1 MAIKDHSGKGLG
13 TEPSARPEAEG
24 YSPDQI
30 KVLEGLDA
38 VRKRPA
44 MYVGSTGPDG
54 LHHLVY
60 EAVDNSVDEHM
71 AGFGETIEVTIHIDG
86 SVTVVDNGRGIPTGM
101 HSIQKKSA
109 AEVALTMLH
118 AGGKFEEGAYK
129 VSGGLH
135 GVGISVVNALSE
147 WLEMEIWQDSQVFEQ
162 RYERGKPT
170 APLKVTGKTKK
181 RGTKITF
188 KPDGEVFES
197 LEFSFDV
204 LAQRLRELAFLNKG
218 LAITLKDERR
228 EREQVFRYKGGI
240 VSFVEHLNEAKT
252 PLHKPILI
260 EVEKSDVMLE
270 VALQYNDGYSENL
283 FAFANNINTR
293 EGGTHLVGFKAALT
307 RTINT
312 YAYANDLL
320 KKDAESLTGDDVR
333 EGLTAVVSVKLR
345 NPQFE
350 GQTKA
355 KLGNSEV
362 KGIVEA
368 AVNEA
373 LGTYFEENP
382 PIARRVIG
390 KAVDAARA
398 REAARKAK
406 ELIRRKSA
414 LDGSSLPGKLADC
427 SEKDP
432 AHSELFIVEGDSAG
446 GSAKQGRDRK
456 FQAILPLKGKILN
469 VEKARFDKMLS
480 NEEIRTLIMALGT
493 GIGRQR
499 EEEGE
504 KGKDDGEKGK
514 DDKEA
519 FDIARA
525 RYHKIILMTD
535 ADVDGSHIRTL
546 LLTFFYRQMSELIE
560 HGYIY
565 IAQPPLFKVKKGKA
579 ERYLKDENALNEYLS
594 DLAVEEVEVYLESA
608 QAFATGRRLLPILK
622 KLIAFEGL
630 LARFGKKQQE
640 AGLLRAF
647 VDEPGLDR
655 DLLKHTAALKKVV
668 ASAKKALAAV
678 YPKATITLDMA
689 TDEEHESNKV
699 VCQVQTNGMSHT
711 LDVTH
716 ELVGSADFRE
726 LQKLAPSAIG
736 LGRPPYKMK
745 SGDAQVEY
753 PGTAELV
760 RAILQTG
767 KKGLGLQR
775 YKGLGEMN
783 PTQLWET
790 TMNPGT
796 RTLLQV
802 KLEDVAGVDEIFSI
816 LMGDEV
822 EPRRDFIQQHALEV
836 RNLDV

>member
-1 MAIKDHSGKGLG
+1 MATDETKTATGQRDSYD
-13 TEPSARPEAEG
+13 A
-24 YSPDQI
+24 DQI

-44 MYVGSTGPDG
+44 MYIGSTGPDG

-60 EAVDNSVDEHM
+60 EVVDNSVDEHM

-118 AGGKFEEGAYK
+118 AGGKFEQGAYT

-147 WLEMEIWQDSQVFEQ
+147 WLEMEIWQDGQVFEQ

-170 APLKVTGKTKK
+170 APLKDTGKTKK

-188 KPDGEVFES
+188 KPDHEIFEAT
-197 LEFSFDV
+197 EFSFDI

-218 LAITLKDERR
+218 LEISLKDEIK
-228 EREQVFRYKGGI
+228 EKEQVFRYKGGI

-252 PLHKPILI
+252 PLHKPIYI
-260 EVEKSDVMLE
+260 SVEKSDMILE
-270 VALQYNDGYSENL
+270 VALQYNDAYAENM
-283 FAFANNINTR
+283 FSFANNINTR
-293 EGGTHLVGFKAALT
+293 EGDTHLVGFKAALT
-307 RTINT
+307 RTINN
-312 YAYANDLL
+312 YANANDLF
-320 KKDAESLTGDDVR
+320 KKETESLTGDDVR
-333 EGLTAVVSVKLR
+333 EGLTAVISVKLR

-362 KGIVEA
+362 KGIVET

-373 LGTYFEENP
+373 LGAYFEENP
-382 PIARRVIG
+382 PVARKIIG

-414 LDGSSLPGKLADC
+414 LESGSLPGKLADC

-480 NEEIRTLIMALGT
+480 SEEIRVLIQALGT
-493 GIGRQR
+493 GIGRPR
-499 EEEGE
+499 EEGE
-504 KGKDDGEKGK
+504 KSKDD
-514 DDKEA
+514 
-519 FDIARA
+519 FDIDRA

-546 LLTFFYRQMSELIE
+546 LLTFLYRQMHELIE
-560 HGYIY
+560 RGYIY
-565 IAQPPLFKVKKGKA
+565 IAQPPLFRIKKGKT
-579 ERYLKDENALNEYLS
+579 EKYLKDENALNEYLA
-594 DLAVEEVEVYLESA
+594 DLAVEAVEVYLESG
-608 QAFATGRRLLPILK
+608 QAYVTGRRLLPVLK
-622 KLIAFEGL
+622 KLIEYEGL
-630 LARFGKKQQE
+630 LARFGRKQHE
-640 AGLLRAF
+640 AGILRAF
-647 VDEPGLDR
+647 VEEPGLDR
-655 DLLKHTAALKKVV
+655 DLLRNAAALRKVAASVKKT
-668 ASAKKALAAV
+668 LATI
-678 YPKATITLDMA
+678 YPKAHVDLEIVP
-689 TDEEHESNKV
+689 DEEHESNKV
-699 VCQVQTNGMSHT
+699 ACRAQTNGRAHN
-711 LDVTH
+711 LEVTH
-716 ELVGSADFRE
+716 ELVGSADFRA
-726 LQKLAPSAIG
+726 LQRLAPIAIG
-736 LGRPPYKMK
+736 LGRPPYKVK
-745 SGDAQVEY
+745 AEAEETEY
-753 PGTAELV
+753 ASTGELV
-760 RAILQTG
+760 RSILEIG
-767 KKGLGLQR
+767 KKGSSLQR

-783 PTQLWET
+783 PSQLWET
-790 TMNPGT
+790 TMNPET
-796 RTLLQV
+796 RMLLQV
-802 KLEDVAGVDEIFSI
+802 KLEDVAGVEDIFSI

-822 EPRRDFIQQHALEV
+822 APRRDFIQQHALEV